1 MTTPNLFTPPL
12 TKNNY
17 SKNSVQRKRRRLQR
31 EHLKS
36 SLQKTHMSKPT
47 QECRIQE
54 DQAGLGDMHMHNFKG
69 NPDHSEATP
78 QPFLEKRQQ
87 VSGSKRFV
95 GGHRGEA
102 FQARFPRA
110 RQQPHLPPRGTKV
123 PSLQQEPRG
132 WKLPR
137 LDMERVRIT
146 TRILRENP
154 NISSCFPGE
163 WFTSTYPGRLVE
175 AGERNRSRPRS
186 ANSQQLPEAVI
197 QVPLSRQA
205 PRELEEAGA
214 INKQQCGVQLGGG

>member
-47 QECRIQE
+47 QECWIQE
-54 DQAGLGDMHMHNFKG
+54 HQAGLGDMHMHNFKG
-69 NPDHSEATP
+69 NPDHSETP

-102 FQARFPRA
+102 FQARFPEHDSNHIFR
-110 RQQPHLPPRGTKV
+110 
-123 PSLQQEPRG
+123 
-132 WKLPR
+132 
-137 LDMERVRIT
+137 
-146 TRILRENP
+146 
-154 NISSCFPGE
+154 
-163 WFTSTYPGRLVE
+163 
-175 AGERNRSRPRS
+175 
-186 ANSQQLPEAVI
+186 PEAQKSLACNKSPVGENC
-197 QVPLSRQA
+197 QGWTWKGS
-205 PRELEEAGA
+205 ELQPEF
-214 INKQQCGVQLGGG
+214 